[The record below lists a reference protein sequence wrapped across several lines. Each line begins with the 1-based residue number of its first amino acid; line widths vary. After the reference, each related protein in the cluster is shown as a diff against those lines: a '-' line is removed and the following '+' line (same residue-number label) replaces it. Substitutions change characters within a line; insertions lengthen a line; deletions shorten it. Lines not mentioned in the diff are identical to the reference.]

1 MHNQTPGD
9 TERQEPERCF
19 NKVPRE
25 EAACMERK
33 RLRKEIKNRMGHK
46 YPPRSQKGLK
56 GGKKVFRKTLRMEI
70 YLLLKLNR
78 DIT

>member
-19 NKVPRE
+19 NKVHRE

-33 RLRKEIKNRMGHK
+33 RLRKEIKNGMG
-46 YPPRSQKGLK
+46 YEYTLRSQKGLNGEEGIQK
-56 GGKKVFRKTLRMEI
+56 DT
-70 YLLLKLNR
+70 
-78 DIT
+78 

>member
-19 NKVPRE
+19 NKVHRE

-33 RLRKEIKNRMGHK
+33 RMRREMKNEMG
-46 YPPRSQKGLK
+46 YEYAQRSQKGLK
-56 GGKKVFRKTLRMEI
+56 GEG
-70 YLLLKLNR
+70 
-78 DIT
+78 DIQEDT

>member
-19 NKVPRE
+19 NKVHRE

-33 RLRKEIKNRMGHK
+33 RMRKKIIKGMGHE
-46 YPPRSQKGLK
+46 YAQRSQKGLK
-56 GGKKVFRKTLRMEI
+56 GEEEI
-70 YLLLKLNR
+70 QK
-78 DIT
+78 DT